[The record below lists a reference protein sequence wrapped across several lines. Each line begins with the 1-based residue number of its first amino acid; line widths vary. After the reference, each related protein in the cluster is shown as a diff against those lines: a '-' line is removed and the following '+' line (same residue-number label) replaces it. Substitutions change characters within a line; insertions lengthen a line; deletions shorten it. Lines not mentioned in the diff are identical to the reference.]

1 MTKLLLLDDEPDA
14 LEWMTAAFAAQ
25 GYEVRGY
32 QSGRA
37 ALAQLSEWRPDLIVS
52 DILMPEMDGFAFAR
66 LVRAHGGPPVLFIS
80 IAMKRAEAI
89 LAGAVGYVQKPATA
103 DEVRAEVERVL
114 GREAG
119 RARILVVDDDPS
131 TRELY
136 RMYLEPSFEVEEA
149 EHGAIA
155 LILLR
160 QRPFDLVITDVHMPV
175 MNGVEL
181 IRAIR
186 ADPALEE
193 IPIIVETTDRAALT
207 SPVWRELK
215 VASRIDKLDFVRWL
229 RRNID
234 AQLGGGGPGTGQ
246 AGDVR

>member
-1 MTKLLLLDDEPDA
+1 MAKLLLLDDEPEA
-14 LEWMTAAFAAQ
+14 LEWMTAALAAL
-25 GYEVRGY
+25 GHEVRGY
-32 QSGRA
+32 SSGRT
-37 ALAQLSEWRPDLIVS
+37 ALAALSEWRPDLIVA
-52 DILMPEMDGFAFAR
+52 DILMPEMDGLAFAR

-103 DEVRAEVERVL
+103 DEVRAAVQQVL

-119 RARILVVDDDPS
+119 RASILLVDDDPS
-131 TRELY
+131 TLELF
-136 RMYLEPSFEVEEA
+136 RMFLEPSFDVEEA

-155 LILLR
+155 LALLR
-160 QRPFDLVITDVHMPV
+160 QRPFELVITDIHMPI

-186 ADPALEE
+186 ADPALEH
-193 IPIIVETTDRAALT
+193 IPIIVETSDLRALS

-215 VASRIDKLDFVRWL
+215 VASRIDKLEFLRWL
-229 RRNID
+229 QHHID
-234 AQLGGGGPGTGQ
+234 AHLET
-246 AGDVR
+246 